1 MMDELKEI
9 ADERLRKVISF
20 VEEELSDPIHG
31 IDHVMRVYRLCLEL
45 AKHEEGVNMEVL
57 TLAALL
63 HDIARE
69 REFET
74 TTGEVDH
81 AALGA
86 EVAEEVLRELGYPEE
101 TVEEVKHCIIAHR
114 FRSQVKPRTIEAKI
128 LSDADKLDVIG
139 AIGIARCFMLA
150 GRMGQRI
157 WSDVP
162 LEEYV
167 RENIVIGRIKE
178 WDKHAPNLEFEL
190 KLKHIPD
197 VLYTERAKEIAR
209 KRMEFMEEF
218 FRRLKEELEGRA

>member
-1 MMDELKEI
+1 MDELEEV
-9 ADERLRKVISF
+9 ADEKLKKIISL
-20 VEEELSDPIHG
+20 VKEELSDPIHG
-31 IDHVMRVYRLCLEL
+31 IDHVMRVYRFCLEL
-45 AKHEEGVNMEVL
+45 AKHEEDVDMEVL

-69 REFET
+69 KEFET

-86 EVAEEVLRELGYPEE
+86 EMAERVLKELGCPEE
-101 TVEEVKHCIIAHR
+101 IVEKVKHCIIAHR
-114 FRSQVKPRTIEAKI
+114 FRSKVRPRTIEAKV

-167 RENIVIGRIKE
+167 EENIIDGRIKD
-178 WDKHAPNLEFEL
+178 WSKHAPNLEFEL
-190 KLKHIPD
+190 KLKHVLD

-209 KRMEFMEEF
+209 KRMEFMAEF
-218 FRRLKEELEGRA
+218 FRRLREELEGRT